1 MSERERPPEHSKEK
15 TDWRRIGLIA
25 TVLLVPGG
33 FLLGG
38 ALAARRMRAGALEND
53 LKPTGS
59 EEIKR

>member
-1 MSERERPPEHSKEK
+1 MSEPDDGAPR

-38 ALAARRMRAGALEND
+38 MLAARRMRDRAEAVEPD
-53 LKPTGS
+53 PDDTA
-59 EEIKR
+59 R